1 MNRYIILL
9 YFLVFTSFNEL
20 NSEMVWGNIGHK
32 VVGEIAERKLNPEVK
47 NIVNNLLNGESMS
60 SASTWADE
68 IKSDPNYK
76 KYSPWHY
83 VNMPLDSEYDNSKKN
98 PQGDIV
104 FALKKCIDVLKDHVS
119 MYSTKMDL
127 SL

>member
-20 NSEMVWGNIGHK
+20 NSEMVLGNIGHK

-83 VNMPLDSEYDNSKKN
+83 VNMPLDSEYDN
-98 PQGDIV
+98 
-104 FALKKCIDVLKDHVS
+104 
-119 MYSTKMDL
+119 
-127 SL
+127 